1 MALQEADPSENAE
14 GETRRLIHDI
24 AAAIIGARALAETLD
39 EHLPTLVA
47 MSRSRLAANRTLI
60 PPDVLDSLPSLP
72 SEIIKLCTFARA
84 SLQAIREEPAAKD
97 VELKSTDAGPGCERG
112 EADPGLDQADRM
124 SARVLLVED
133 EETLRYTLSQK
144 LRAKGCRVTD
154 AANGREAVGLF
165 DSMRFDL
172 VLMDLR
178 LPGMSGW
185 ETTKR
190 LREIESSRGHC
201 TRMVGLTAS
210 PLREDQ
216 ALAIAAGMDE
226 VLVKPVDNVA
236 LQAILSSLTLQ
247 EEAESSRTS
256 TCAPTR

>member
-1 MALQEADPSENAE
+1 MALQKADPSEDAE
-14 GETRRLIHDI
+14 DEARRLIHDI

-47 MSRSRLAANRTLI
+47 MSRSRLAANKVLI
-60 PPDVLDSLPSLP
+60 PPDVLDSLPSIP
-72 SEIIKLCTFARA
+72 AEIIDLCTIARA
-84 SLQAIREEPAAKD
+84 SLQAIRYEPAAKE
-97 VELKSTDAGPGCERG
+97 VQLKSTDAGPRCASG
-112 EADPGLDQADRM
+112 ETDPGLDQSDRK

-133 EETLRYTLSQK
+133 EETLRYTLSQR

-154 AANGREAVGLF
+154 AANGSEAVGLF

-190 LREIESSRGHC
+190 LREIESPRGRC

-210 PLREDQ
+210 PLLEDQ
-216 ALAIAAGMDE
+216 TLAVAAGMDE
-226 VLVKPVDNVA
+226 VLVKPVDDVA
-236 LQAILSSLTLQ
+236 LQAILSSLILQ
-247 EEAESSRTS
+247 KKAETSRAS

>member
-1 MALQEADPSENAE
+1 MGLQEADPSENAE
-14 GETRRLIHDI
+14 DEARRLIHDI
-24 AAAIIGARALAETLD
+24 AAAIITARALAETLD

-60 PPDVLDSLPSLP
+60 PPDVLDSLPSIP
-72 SEIIKLCTFARA
+72 AEIVDLCTFARA
-84 SLQAIREEPAAKD
+84 SLQAIRDEPAAKE
-97 VELKSTDAGPGCERG
+97 VEPKSTNAGPLCDSG
-112 EADPGLDQADRM
+112 EADPGLAQADCK

-178 LPGMSGW
+178 MPGMSGW
-185 ETTKR
+185 ETAKR
-190 LREIESSRGHC
+190 LREIESPRGRC
-201 TRMVGLTAS
+201 TRVVGLTAS

-216 ALAIAAGMDE
+216 AFAIAAGMDE
-226 VLVKPVDNVA
+226 VLVKPVDDLA

-247 EEAESSRTS
+247 
-256 TCAPTR
+256 